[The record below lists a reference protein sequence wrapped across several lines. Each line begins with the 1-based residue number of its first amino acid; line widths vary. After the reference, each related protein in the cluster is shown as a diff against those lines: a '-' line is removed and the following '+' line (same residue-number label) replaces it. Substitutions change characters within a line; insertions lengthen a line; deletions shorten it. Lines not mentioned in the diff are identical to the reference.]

1 MPNQRA
7 KPTLRRRRLG
17 GLLADCRDRAGLS
30 SEEAATRMGWHH
42 TKLSKVEN
50 ARAGVTPKDI
60 NLLMSTYGVTDV
72 DLISA
77 LQGLARDAAK
87 QGWWA
92 TYGDVVANPYKDYLY
107 LESDAVGI
115 RFYGGH
121 LVPGLLQRPEYA
133 KAIITGTA
141 MPPKTSQEV
150 QALVDV
156 RMARQAV
163 LSRADRS
170 PLKLRAVIHQSVLR
184 QEFRGEPSIMLDQLE
199 HLLYMSDRT
208 NITIQVMP
216 MSASAHP
223 GLLGLF
229 SVVDFEKP
237 WPTVVQL
244 ENILGGTFVEGTE
257 DVQQFDDAFE
267 GIVAEALPVDASRE
281 AIKNRI
287 KEIRP

>member
-17 GLLADCRDRAGLS
+17 GLLADCRNRAGLTG
-30 SEEAATRMGWHH
+30 EEAAALVGWHH

-60 NLLMSTYGVTDV
+60 DLLMSTYRVTDA

-77 LQGLARDAAK
+77 LQGLARDAGK

-92 TYGDVVANPYKDYLY
+92 TYGDVVANPYRDYLA

-121 LVPGLLQRPEYA
+121 LVPGLLQRPQYA
-133 KAIITGTA
+133 RAIITGTS
-141 MPPKTSQEV
+141 MPPRTRQEV
-150 QALVDV
+150 QVLVDV

-163 LSRADRS
+163 LSRTDRQA
-170 PLKLRAVIHQSVLR
+170 LKLRAVIHQSVLR
-184 QEFRGEPSIMLDQLE
+184 QAFGGDPSIMLDQLD
-199 HLLYMSDRT
+199 HLLYMSERT
-208 NITIQVMP
+208 NVTIQVMP
-216 MSASAHP
+216 MSAGAHP

-229 SVVDFEKP
+229 SVVDFERP

-244 ENILGGTFVEGTE
+244 ENILGGTFVEGGE
-257 DVQQFDDAFE
+257 DVQQFDAAFE
-267 GIVAEALPVDASRE
+267 GIVAEALSVDASR
-281 AIKNRI
+281 
-287 KEIRP
+287 KEIMNCIEEIRR

>member
-17 GLLADCRDRAGLS
+17 GLLADCRNNAGLS
-30 SEEAATRMGWHH
+30 GEEAAARMGWHH

-60 NLLMSTYGVTDV
+60 DLLMSTYGVTDTN
-72 DLISA
+72 LISA
-77 LQGLARDAAK
+77 LQGLAKDAAK

-92 TYGDVVANPYKDYLY
+92 TYGDVVANPYRDYLS
-107 LESDAVGI
+107 LESDAIGI

-121 LVPGLLQRPEYA
+121 LVPGLLQRPAYA

-141 MPPKTSQEV
+141 MPPRTPQQV

-163 LSRADRS
+163 LSRTDRP
-170 PLKLRAVIHQSVLR
+170 PLKLRAVIHQSVLH
-184 QEFRGEPSIMLDQLE
+184 QDFRGDPSIMLDQLN
-199 HLLYMSDRT
+199 HLLYMSERT

-216 MSASAHP
+216 TAAGAHP

-229 SVVDFEKP
+229 SVVDFENP

-244 ENILGGTFVEGTE
+244 ENILGGTFVEGTA

-267 GIVAEALPVDASRE
+267 GIVADALSVDASRKE
-281 AIKNRI
+281 IMNRI
-287 KEIRP
+287 EEIRR

>member
-17 GLLADCRDRAGLS
+17 GLLADCRDKAGMS
-30 SEEAATRMGWHH
+30 GEEAAARMGWHH

-60 NLLMSTYGVTDV
+60 DLLMSTYGVTDT

-77 LQGLARDAAK
+77 LQGLARDAGK

-92 TYGDVVANPYKDYLY
+92 TYGDVVANPYRDYLS

-121 LVPGLLQRPEYA
+121 LVPGLLQRPGYA

-141 MPPKTSQEV
+141 MPPRTPQEV

-163 LSRADRS
+163 LSRTDRS
-170 PLKLRAVIHQSVLR
+170 PLKLRAVIHQSVL
-184 QEFRGEPSIMLDQLE
+184 QQDFRGDQSIMLDQLN
-199 HLLYMSDRT
+199 HLLYMSERT

-216 MSASAHP
+216 MSAGAHP

-244 ENILGGTFVEGTE
+244 ENILGGTFVEGTA

-267 GIVAEALPVDASRE
+267 AIVADALSVDASRK
-281 AIKNRI
+281 AIMNRVE
-287 KEIRP
+287 EIRR

>member
-7 KPTLRRRRLG
+7 RPTLRRRRLG
-17 GLLADCRDRAGLS
+17 SLLADCRDKAGLS
-30 SEEAATRMGWHH
+30 GEEAATRLGWHH

-60 NLLMSTYGVTDV
+60 DLLMRTYGVADA

-77 LQGLARDAAK
+77 LQGLARDAGK

-92 TYGDVVANPYKDYLY
+92 TYGDVVANPYRDYLS

-121 LVPGLLQRPEYA
+121 LVPGLLQRPGYA

-141 MPPKTSQEV
+141 MPPRTPQEV

-163 LSRADRS
+163 LSRSDRP
-170 PLKLRAVIHQSVLR
+170 PLKLRAVIHQSVL
-184 QEFRGEPSIMLDQLE
+184 QQVGSDPSIMLDQLN
-199 HLLYMSDRT
+199 HLLYMSERT

-216 MSASAHP
+216 MSAGAHP

-244 ENILGGTFVEGTE
+244 ENILGGTFVEGTA

-267 GIVAEALPVDASRE
+267 AIVADALSVDASRK
-281 AIKNRI
+281 AIMTRI
-287 KEIRP
+287 EEIQL